1 MNNLIMICEV
11 VFVFSALLLCKK
23 LFGKAGVMAW
33 VPIATILA
41 NIITAKNAEIIG
53 LSTAIGT
60 VMFAS
65 TFLATDILSECYSIE
80 DAKKAVKL
88 GLFSDVILIVATQIA
103 LLYRPS
109 AFDYAHDAMKTLFS
123 LNLRISIASAVM
135 YYIANMADIYIFN
148 RIKQRTGGKALWLRN
163 NISTIL
169 CNCLENFGFIG
180 IAFAGI
186 YDLQTIITIAV
197 STSII
202 EALVAVCDTPFLYL
216 AKHIQGGNEGSDT
229 LLRRGSITTG

>member
-1 MNNLIMICEV
+1 MNNLIIICEV
-11 VFVFSALLLCKK
+11 VFVFTSLLLCKK
-23 LFGKAGVMAW
+23 LFGKSGVIAW
-33 VPIATILA
+33 VPIATVLA

-65 TFLATDILSECYSIE
+65 TFLATDILSECYSVE

-88 GLFSDVILIVATQIA
+88 GLFSDVLLIVATQIA
-103 LLYRPS
+103 LLYKPS

-123 LNLRISIASAVM
+123 LNLRISIASAIM

-148 RIKQRTGGKALWLRN
+148 RIKQKTEGKALWLRN
-163 NISTIL
+163 NVSTIL

-202 EALVAVCDTPFLYL
+202 EALVAVCDTPFLYI
-216 AKHIQGGNEGSDT
+216 A
-229 LLRRGSITTG
+229 RRIGDGERA

>member
-1 MNNLIMICEV
+1 MNNLISVCEIL
-11 VFVFSALLLCKK
+11 FVFSALLLCKRF
-23 LFGKAGVMAW
+23 FGKAGVIAW
-33 VPIATILA
+33 VPIATVLA

-88 GLFSDVILIVATQIA
+88 GLFSDVLLIVATQIA
-103 LLYRPS
+103 LMYKPS

-135 YYIANMADIYIFN
+135 YYVANMADIYVFN
-148 RIKQRTGGKALWLRN
+148 KLKARTAGKALWLRN

-169 CNCLENFGFIG
+169 CNCLENFWFIG

-186 YDLQTIITIAV
+186 DDIQTILTISV

-202 EALVAVCDTPFLYL
+202 EAIVAVCDTPFLYV
-216 AKHIQGGNEGSDT
+216 ARRIKGNDAA
-229 LLRRGSITTG
+229 

>member
-1 MNNLIMICEV
+1 MNNLIIIGEIL
-11 VFVFSALLLCKK
+11 FVFTALLLCKK
-23 LFGKAGVMAW
+23 FFGKAGVVAW
-33 VPIATILA
+33 VPIATVLA
-41 NIITAKNAEIIG
+41 NIITAKNAEIMG

-65 TFLATDILSECYSIE
+65 TFLATDILSECYSVE

-103 LLYRPS
+103 LLYTPS

-135 YYIANMADIYIFN
+135 YYVANMADIYVFN
-148 RIKQRTGGKALWLRN
+148 KLKARTGGKALWMRN

-186 YDLQTIITIAV
+186 YDLQTIITISV

-202 EALVAVCDTPFLYL
+202 EAIVAACDTPFLY
-216 AKHIQGGNEGSDT
+216 AARRIKGNDAA
-229 LLRRGSITTG
+229 

>member
-1 MNNLIMICEV
+1 LNNLIIICEV
-11 VFVFSALLLCKK
+11 VFVFTALLLCKK
-23 LFGKAGVMAW
+23 LFRKSGVIAW
-33 VPIATILA
+33 VPIATVLA

-88 GLFSDVILIVATQIA
+88 GLFSDVLLIVATQIA
-103 LLYRPS
+103 LLYKPS

-148 RIKQRTGGKALWLRN
+148 RIKQRTEGKALWLRN

-216 AKHIQGGNEGSDT
+216 AKHIHGSDE
-229 LLRRGSITTG
+229 

>member
-1 MNNLIMICEV
+1 
-11 VFVFSALLLCKK
+11 
-23 LFGKAGVMAW
+23 
-33 VPIATILA
+33 
-41 NIITAKNAEIIG
+41 
-53 LSTAIGT
+53 
-60 VMFAS
+60 
-65 TFLATDILSECYSIE
+65 YSVE

-103 LLYRPS
+103 LLYTPS

-135 YYIANMADIYIFN
+135 YYVANMADIYVFN
-148 RIKQRTGGKALWLRN
+148 KLKARTGGKALWMRN

-186 YDLQTIITIAV
+186 YDLQTIITISV

-202 EALVAVCDTPFLYL
+202 EAIVAACDTPFLY
-216 AKHIQGGNEGSDT
+216 AARRIKGNDAA
-229 LLRRGSITTG
+229 